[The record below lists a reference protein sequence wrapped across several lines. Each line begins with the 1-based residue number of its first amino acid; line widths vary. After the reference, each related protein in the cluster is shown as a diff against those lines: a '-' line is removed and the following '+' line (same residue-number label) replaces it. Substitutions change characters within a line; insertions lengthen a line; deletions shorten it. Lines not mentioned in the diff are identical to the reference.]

1 MLTVH
6 TVTQMGVE
14 KAFHLAGGLKAW
26 KDAGGPTTCK
36 V

>member
-14 KAFHLAGGLKAW
+14 HAFHLAGGLKAW
-26 KDAGGPTTCK
+26 KDK
-36 V
+36 DYN